1 MIELYDVVR
10 DRVYW
15 ININQIVS
23 LTAIDKENPSKGT
36 YVDINGHPSR
46 ISVNGHPKSLIE
58 SIELVE
64 FRKKLN
70 VERLLSK

>member
-1 MIELYDVVR
+1 MLELYDVTR

-23 LTAIDKENPSKGT
+23 LTAIDKENPAKGT

-46 ISVNGHPKSLIE
+46 IAVSTSPKALIE

-70 VERLLSK
+70 VERWLDK

>member
-1 MIELYDVVR
+1 MLELYDVVR

-70 VERLLSK
+70 VERWLDK